1 MSTKA
6 SSEFKKLLATLFKSH
21 PWHGVSPGEN
31 APEVVFSYIEIVPT
45 GAVKLELDKRT
56 GHLHVDR
63 PQRFSSMCPTL
74 YGFVPQT
81 YCGDRIGNFAAK
93 KTKRSKIK
101 GDGDPLD
108 ICVLTEKDFAH
119 GDLFVNV
126 RPIGGLRMI
135 DHGEADDKIIAVLE
149 NDIAYG
155 GIQDISEVPAG
166 VIERLE
172 HYFLSYKRPPMNK
185 GEKPVV
191 DIAAVYGRKEAQ
203 EVIRLS
209 MADYEEAYG
218 TEESRLEQLRQLLSV
233 ALPGNGDGKAAS
245 NGKAKSKP
253 TMKAKPKARAAAT
266 AKPASTRR
274 KK

>member
-6 SSEFKKLLATLFKSH
+6 PSEFKKLLATLFKSH

-31 APEVVFSYIEIVPT
+31 APSVVSSYIEIVPT
-45 GAVKLELDKRT
+45 GAVKLELDKKT

-74 YGFVPQT
+74 YGFIPQT
-81 YCGDRIGNFAAK
+81 YCGERIGNFAAK
-93 KTKRSKIK
+93 KTKRSVKIK

-119 GDLFVNV
+119 GDLFVTV

-135 DHGEADDKIIAVLE
+135 DKGEADDKIIAVLD
-149 NDIAYG
+149 NDIAFG

-172 HYFLSYKRPPMNK
+172 HYFLSYKRPPMK
-185 GEKPVV
+185 RGEKPVV
-191 DIAAVYGRKEAQ
+191 EIAAVYGRKEAH

-209 MADYEEAYG
+209 MADYETTFG

-233 ALPGNGDGKAAS
+233 ALPGNGNGKDRS
-245 NGKAKSKP
+245 NGKAHAKSK
-253 TMKAKPKARAAAT
+253 
-266 AKPASTRR
+266 TRSKTGSPR
-274 KK
+274 GKK